1 MRQSRRHH
9 GVPGIGEYQI
19 HQGELGGRAMCV
31 LKVRHRPYDR
41 SRFRSRGRAKGRSSD
56 SLISEI
62 VLARAAW

>member
-9 GVPGIGEYQI
+9 GVPGIVEYQI
-19 HQGELGGRAMCV
+19 HQGAGRARNTI